1 MIKKISLLLTI
12 ISFCLNSSLV
22 QATSSSLS
30 KKSSLVI
37 NLNNGKILHADN
49 HHALRYPAS
58 LVKMM
63 TLYITFAKLKQ
74 GELTLGQELPISKK
88 AASMPRTNLNLKA
101 GNKISVRK
109 AILGL
114 IVHSG
119 NDAAVVLAEAIAGSE
134 ENFVKL
140 MNIQAKKLG
149 MVKTTYCNASG
160 WHHKNQKSTAYDLA
174 KLSIALKRNFPE
186 FFPWFSI
193 KSFSFN
199 GKTYKSHNH
208 VCSKYQWATGL
219 KTGFTNPSGFNLAT
233 TADKHGNQLVAI
245 VLGHNTAK
253 ARDNYMIKLLDNS
266 FHKLTYPATMRMAN
280 IAKKNKSYN
289 NKSLNK

>member
-1 MIKKISLLLTI
+1 MTKKITLLITI
-12 ISFCLNSSLV
+12 IIFCLNFSLA
-22 QATSSSLS
+22 QAAPNNLS

-37 NLNNGKILHADN
+37 NLNNGKIIHADK
-49 HHALRYPAS
+49 HHEHRYPAS

-63 TLYITFAKLKQ
+63 TLYVTFYKLKR
-74 GELTLGQELPISKK
+74 GELSLDQDLPISKK
-88 AASMPRTNLNLKA
+88 AASMPRTNLSLKA

-114 IVHSG
+114 IVHSS
-119 NDAAVVLAEAIAGSE
+119 NDTAVVLAEAIAGSE
-134 ENFVKL
+134 LNFAKL
-140 MNIQAKKLG
+140 MNAQAKKLG
-149 MVKTTYCNASG
+149 MTKTTYCNASG
-160 WHHKNQKSTAYDLA
+160 WHHKDQKSTAYDLA
-174 KLSIALKRNFPE
+174 KLSIALKRDFPE

-208 VCSKYQWATGL
+208 VACNYQWATGL

-233 TADKHGNQLVAI
+233 TADKHGNELVAI
-245 VLGHNTAK
+245 VLGENTAK
-253 ARDNYMIKLLDNS
+253 SRDNYMIKLLDNS
-266 FHKLTYPATMRMAN
+266 FHKITYPATMRMAN

-289 NKSLNK
+289 NKKPK